1 MFSPCCWFQLSPCGS
16 SALGTWSI
24 TLEPALLFSCNLK
37 WCCSLFLPIVKY
49 FAPVLNSLRLCIC
62 NYFIDL
68 ETGFCLFVL
77 VGGGHLLSLFY
88 EKAIKSIEWVVWL
101 DRDSLNEWGKALNCH
116 LITFLMAVARMER
129 RREGTEDFAPRGTG
143 GHI

>member
-1 MFSPCCWFQLSPCGS
+1 M
-16 SALGTWSI
+16 
-24 TLEPALLFSCNLK
+24 
-37 WCCSLFLPIVKY
+37 
-49 FAPVLNSLRLCIC
+49 
-62 NYFIDL
+62 
-68 ETGFCLFVL
+68 FVL
-77 VGGGHLLSLFY
+77 VGGGSLLSLFY

-116 LITFLMAVARMER
+116 LITFLMAAHMER